1 MSEPIQRGSPDW
13 RKRVADRMR
22 MRAGWVREERDFAT
36 KRGIDHPQ
44 AECPACGSIDG
55 AGLCEEC
62 ILAVADIV
70 EKGVAKAVPLRGGT
84 V

>member
-1 MSEPIQRGSPDW
+1 MSEPTTTRGSPDW

-22 MRAGWVREERDFAT
+22 QRAGYVKDERTWAAQ
-36 KRGIDHPQ
+36 RGVDHPQ

-55 AGLCEEC
+55 AGLCESC

-70 EKGVAKAVPLRGGT
+70 EKGAGRALRGGT
-84 V
+84 